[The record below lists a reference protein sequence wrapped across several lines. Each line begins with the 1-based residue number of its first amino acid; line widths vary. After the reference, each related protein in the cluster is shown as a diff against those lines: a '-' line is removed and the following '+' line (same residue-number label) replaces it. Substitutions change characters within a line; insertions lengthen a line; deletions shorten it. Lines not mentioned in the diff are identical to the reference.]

1 MKRLRIPQHEFA
13 FVADTF
19 GLIQDTA
26 FDGERL
32 AREREELEA
41 ARRASETAQRKLFPK
56 PTAKKRSVKAKRH
69 EHQHA

>member
-1 MKRLRIPQHEFA
+1 MKPLPIPQREFA

-19 GLIQDTA
+19 GLIQDSA
-26 FDGERL
+26 LDGDRL

-41 ARRASETAQRKLFPK
+41 ARRASEAAQRKLFPK